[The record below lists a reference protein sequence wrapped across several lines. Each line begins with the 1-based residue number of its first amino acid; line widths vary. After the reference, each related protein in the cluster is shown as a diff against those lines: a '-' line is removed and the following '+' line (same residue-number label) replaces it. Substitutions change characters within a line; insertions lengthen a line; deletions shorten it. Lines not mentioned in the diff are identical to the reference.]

1 MSSTSFTTSIDQRGV
16 FTARLDVTDR
26 AQNVFTP
33 TVVQELSA
41 IVDQVESDPS
51 LHLVVFRSGK
61 DSGFLAGAD
70 VEQISEVVDSD
81 QARAISHAGQEL
93 FGRIERLS
101 VPTLAVIHG
110 PCLGGGLEFALAC
123 RYRVARDDAST
134 RLGQPEVELGILP
147 GWGGTLR
154 LPRQVGLT
162 TALPMILTGKR
173 LSARDAARCGLID
186 EAPAAGS
193 WSADVEAFID
203 GLLAGRSPRR
213 PGNGLLKWLA
223 DRTPPGR
230 WLVLRTAQG
239 KTRRHA
245 DHYPAPDLALTAIRQ
260 GLRSAEA
267 GLAAERAA
275 IAELLFTPTC
285 RNLVGLFF
293 QRERARAVTTWVSD
307 NSTPS
312 ATTRVGVVG
321 AGVMGAG
328 IAQLAAHT
336 GADVVLRDISDEL
349 IQQGRERIVGAWDK
363 LVSRGR
369 LSPADRDQRVD
380 RLTTTTDA
388 ADLSDVDIVIEA
400 VTEREEIKRT
410 VFSELDPLLPPE
422 AILATNTS
430 ALSVTRLAEVT
441 GRADRVAGLHF
452 FNPVHRMP
460 LVEIITTDTT
470 SSETLS
476 RLVTLVRGLGKT
488 PLRVAD
494 QPGFLV
500 NRVLAGYLD
509 EAVRLVCEGHSVE
522 KIDKSMR
529 SFGMPMGPLQLLD
542 QIGLDVAL
550 HVASGTTDP
559 SDHSGPTP
567 ARLEKMV
574 EEGLF
579 GVKTGAGFY
588 RYRRGKPVGPT
599 PGPGPR
605 EPARFADDEEALA
618 HSWPAP
624 VTATQLRLVLPLIN
638 TAAECLE
645 ANVVSEPWM
654 VDLGMVLGT
663 GFAPFRGGP
672 LKLADTWGTRTVVSA
687 LQRLADVQGP
697 RFAPCPLLTELA
709 ARTDGRFHTDA

>member
-1 MSSTSFTTSIDQRGV
+1 MSLTSFSTTIDQRGIL
-16 FTARLDVTDR
+16 TAVLDVTDR
-26 AQNVFTP
+26 GQNVFTP
-33 TVVQELSA
+33 EVVEELSA
-41 IVDQVESDPS
+41 IVDQVESDKS
-51 LHLVVFRSGK
+51 IRLVVFRSGK
-61 DSGFLAGAD
+61 ESGFLAGAD
-70 VEQISEVVDSD
+70 VEQIAEVVDPD
-81 QARAISHAGQEL
+81 QARSLSRAGQQL
-93 FGRIERLS
+93 FDRVERLS

-123 RYRVARDDAST
+123 RHRVARDDTST
-134 RLGQPEVELGILP
+134 RLGLPEVELGILP

-173 LSARDAARCGLID
+173 LSARDAARCGLLD
-186 EAPAAGS
+186 EAPAAGT
-193 WSADVEAFID
+193 WSADVEALID
-203 GLLAGRSPRR
+203 RLLDGRAPRR
-213 PGNGLLKWLA
+213 PGSGLLKWLA

-230 WLVLRTAQG
+230 WLVLRTAHG

-245 DHYPAPDLALTAIRQ
+245 DHYPAPDLALAAIRK

-267 GLAAERAA
+267 GLAAEREA

-307 NSTPS
+307 DSPPS
-312 ATTRVGVVG
+312 ATPRVGVVG

-349 IQQGRERIVGAWDK
+349 IQQARDRIVGTWDK
-363 LVSRGR
+363 LASRGR
-369 LSPADRDQRVD
+369 LSPADRDQRVA

-388 ADLSDVDIVIEA
+388 ADLSDVDVVIEA

-410 VFSELDPLLPPE
+410 VFSELDALLPPR

-430 ALSVTRLAEVT
+430 ALSVTRLADAT

-500 NRVLAGYLD
+500 NRVLSGYLD
-509 EAVRLVCEGHSVE
+509 ESVRLVCEGHAIE

-529 SFGMPMGPLQLLD
+529 RFGMPMGPLQLLD

-550 HVASGTTDP
+550 HVATGATDSP
-559 SDHSGPTP
+559 EDRGPTP
-567 ARLEKMV
+567 TRLEKMV
-574 EEGLF
+574 EGGLC

-588 RYRRGKPVGPT
+588 QYRRGKPVGPT
-599 PGPGPR
+599 PWPAAA
-605 EPARFADDEEALA
+605 EPASFADDVEDIANN
-618 HSWPAP
+618 WPAP
-624 VTATQLRLVLPLIN
+624 VTPIQLRLILPLIN

-645 ANVVSEPWM
+645 AGVVSEPWM
-654 VDLGMVLGT
+654 VDMGMVLGT

-672 LKLADTWGTRTVVSA
+672 LRLADSWGTATIASA
-687 LQRLADVQGP
+687 LQRLAALQGP
-697 RFAPCPLLTELA
+697 RFAPCPLLAKLA
-709 ARTDGRFHTDA
+709 AKSDGRFHADG